1 MTNFYTVTVLTLLI
15 VVIFTGF
22 NVIGTYIYDN
32 DNLND
37 ESRDIIN
44 KTSSNLGSDFKPEDF
59 EEGQIAISENTSF
72 EGTDPFAREFLEEQS
87 EAETK
92 TGIYKNLANVPTLI
106 KESIGLPDNIIK
118 PFWTYI
124 MTFVSIVLIV
134 VGFVL
139 FFGRGKIN
147 K

>member
-1 MTNFYTVTVLTLLI
+1 MTNFYSITILTLLI
-15 VVIFTGF
+15 VGIFTGF
-22 NVIGTYIYDN
+22 NVIGGLIYDN

-37 ESRDIIN
+37 ESRSIIN
-44 KTSSNLGSDFKPEDF
+44 KTSSNLDTDFEARDF
-59 EEGQIAISENTSF
+59 EEGQIAISQNTSF
-72 EGTDPFAREFLEEQS
+72 EGTDAFAREFLEEQS

-92 TGIYKNLANVPTLI
+92 TGIYENLVNVPTLI
-106 KESIGLPDNIIK
+106 KESIGLPDYIIK
-118 PFWTYI
+118 PFWWIVT
-124 MTFVSIVLIV
+124 TFVSVVLIV